1 MMAHSRAAFFMLVR
15 SHSGSDS
22 AILGFASALGL
33 TLSHSWLGVSPLWLT
48 LDPAP
53 VGHADLLQRDLG

>member
-1 MMAHSRAAFFMLVR
+1 MFMLVR

-22 AILGFASALGL
+22 VILDFASALWL
-33 TLSHSWLGVSPLWLT
+33 TLSHPWLAFSPLWLT